1 MNTIHPDSM
10 TLESDASSIQR
21 RDVLTRTLELI
32 GERKEMACRTRE
44 RIARENRASATAAP
58 KPNDP
63 RLAMISET
71 VHRLQGTILTPED
84 RSALLAFGR
93 ARGLRAFDSNLLI
106 AMVQDRAR
114 RGETPGA
121 IPLAQTMAPAM
132 ETPRTLAGEPGKA
145 SITSRLLLA
154 TVGALCIATLAATW
168 LIAGA

>member
-10 TLESDASSIQR
+10 ALESDTSSIER
-21 RDVLTRTLELI
+21 RDVLTRTLALI
-32 GERKEMACRTRE
+32 GERKEMACRARE
-44 RIARENRASATAAP
+44 RIARENRASAIAAP
-58 KPNDP
+58 KPTDP
-63 RLAMISET
+63 RLAVISEI

-114 RGETPGA
+114 RGENPGA
-121 IPLAQTMAPAM
+121 IPLAQTMSPRTD
-132 ETPRTLAGEPGKA
+132 TPRTQMTAPIER
-145 SITSRLLLA
+145 SVTSGLLVA
-154 TVGALCIATLAATW
+154 IVGAICIATLAATW

>member
-1 MNTIHPDSM
+1 MNTIHPDSIV
-10 TLESDASSIQR
+10 LDSDASSIER

-32 GERKEMACRTRE
+32 GERKEMARCTRE
-44 RIARENRASATAAP
+44 RIARENRASASTAP
-58 KPNDP
+58 MPNDP
-63 RLAMISET
+63 RLAVISEI
-71 VHRLQGTILTPED
+71 VRRLQGSILTPED

-93 ARGLRAFDSNLLI
+93 ARGLRAFDTNLLI

-121 IPLAQTMAPAM
+121 IPLAQTTPPAPIS
-132 ETPRTLAGEPGKA
+132 PRTKA
-145 SITSRLLLA
+145 ADPLERSITSRLLLA